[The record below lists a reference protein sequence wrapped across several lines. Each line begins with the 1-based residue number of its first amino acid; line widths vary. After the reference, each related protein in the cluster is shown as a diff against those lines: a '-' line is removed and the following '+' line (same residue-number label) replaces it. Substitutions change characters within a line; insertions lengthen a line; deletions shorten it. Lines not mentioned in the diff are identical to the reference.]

1 MNKIMVVD
9 DDPDILFSIKNGLE
23 IESNKYK
30 VFSAKSGK
38 EFFNFLKNN
47 EIPDLILLD
56 IMMPEMSGWEVYD
69 CLHKNTEWENIS
81 IIFLSAR
88 SDTVA
93 KKTGKFLGDDYI
105 EKPVVIDELIKRIE
119 KVLKKKIKK
128 NTNLNIS

>member
-38 EFFNFLKNN
+38 ECFNFLNNN

-69 CLHKNTEWENIS
+69 CLHKNTEWEDIS

-128 NTNLNIS
+128 NTNINIR

>member
-1 MNKIMVVD
+1 MDKIMVVD

-38 EFFNFLKNN
+38 ECFDFLKNN

-56 IMMPEMSGWEVYD
+56 IMMPEMSGWDVYD
-69 CLHKNTEWENIS
+69 CVNKNPDWKNIA

-88 SDTVA
+88 SDAVA
-93 KKTGKFLGDDYI
+93 KKAGGFLGDDYI
-105 EKPVVIDELIKRIE
+105 EKPVAIEDLIKRIDQ
-119 KVLKKKIKK
+119 VQKKKKK
-128 NTNLNIS
+128 RNKKY